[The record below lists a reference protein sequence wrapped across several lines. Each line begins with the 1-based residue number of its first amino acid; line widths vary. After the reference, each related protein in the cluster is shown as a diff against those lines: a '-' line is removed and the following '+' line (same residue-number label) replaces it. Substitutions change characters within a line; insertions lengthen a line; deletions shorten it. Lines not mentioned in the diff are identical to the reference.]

1 MFCSKDFVFHLPY
14 ILLYFVGGLS
24 VCKAGKGYKIAKT
37 TLMDHQNKLWE
48 TTKVG
53 KPTGLNDV
61 GQASEIR

>member
-1 MFCSKDFVFHLPY
+1 
-14 ILLYFVGGLS
+14 
-24 VCKAGKGYKIAKT
+24 
-37 TLMDHQNKLWE
+37 MDHQNKLWE